1 MGEADSPEKPSLSIE
16 SEFSTLVKYLDLYI
30 RQKTDLFIQ
39 HYVLDLFD
47 FLIRQIIFLSV
58 LAALLVAGTL
68 SLLIGV
74 ILFISTILPMW
85 QALLIMGIVAL
96 VIAAVIAYVLFSR
109 QLVLK
114 TPTTED
120 VMKSGRQ

>member
-1 MGEADSPEKPSLSIE
+1 MGEAAGPEKPLSVE
-16 SEFSTLVKYLDLYI
+16 SEFSHLVKYIDLYI

-47 FLIRQIIFLSV
+47 FLIRQIVYLSV
-58 LAALLVAGTL
+58 LAALLVAGTMA
-68 SLLIGV
+68 LLIGI
-74 ILFISTILPMW
+74 ILFISTILPLW

-96 VIAAVIAYVLFSR
+96 VIAALIAYVLFSR

-120 VMKSGRQ
+120 VMKLDRP

>member
-1 MGEADSPEKPSLSIE
+1 MGEAGSPEKPLSIE
-16 SEFSTLVKYLDLYI
+16 SEFGQLVKYIDLYV

-39 HYVLDLFD
+39 HYILDLFD
-47 FLIRQIIFLSV
+47 FLIRQIIYLSV

-68 SLLIGV
+68 ALLVGI
-74 ILFISTILPMW
+74 ILFISTILPLW

-96 VIAAVIAYVLFSR
+96 VIAGVIAYVLFTR
-109 QLVLK
+109 TLVLK

-120 VMKSGRQ
+120 VMKDGKP